1 MLPKPSL
8 LPASQLRLGRTSAH
22 QTIQAKRHR
31 PLPPAAAKALGSV
44 TCVASLFHT
53 KDGSPGQDVDGF
65 GDHCPVSSPDYSIC
79 AEPGQDLLL
88 DETRDG

>member
-8 LPASQLRLGRTSAH
+8 LPASQLRLERTSAH

-31 PLPPAAAKALGSV
+31 PLPPTAVKALGSV
-44 TCVASLFHT
+44 TCAASLFHT
-53 KDGSPGQDVDGF
+53 KDGSPGQDVDVF
-65 GDHCPVSSPDYSIC
+65 GDHCPISSSDYSIC
-79 AEPGQDLLL
+79 AEAGQDLLL